1 MIVDK
6 ENKGLSDNSMA
17 RRAMKQYVIT
27 LILLLSTLAPTVS
40 GWNIEDE
47 FEPTNHLSDYSPA
60 VQRAFDRCAELGN
73 HEGDWLVVSEQKMG
87 SPAPLLPNAWL
98 VESND
103 LEIQRWLD
111 EDRIEIA
118 CPDIGRDQELKLIPN
133 DPQFGDQWHLR
144 NTGQSGGVSGE
155 DANLTGVWDSY
166 LGTGVEIAIIDDGL
180 EWTHP
185 DLSTNYDSV
194 NDYDYCNSDN
204 DPTPVNSNYDHGTS
218 SAGVAAATG
227 NNSVG
232 VSGSAPEAT
241 LAGFTL
247 IEVCSSPDSM
257 EANALTHEDQIMDI
271 YSNSWGPFDN
281 GEILAGPG
289 PLLTAG
295 FESNVANG
303 RGGLGNIITWA
314 AGNGLANDDDANKDG
329 YANAIET
336 IAVTAVSH
344 MGRQSWY
351 AEPGANILI
360 AAHSSGDSEGITTVD
375 TNNGYTDNFGGTS
388 SATPLVSGIIALML
402 EANPTLT
409 WRDVQHILVHSGN
422 KNDPLDSSWNTNGA
436 GHDVSHKYGYG
447 SIDAGLAISHSENWT
462 TVSPALNIS
471 SGVQSIAQ
479 AIPDGIGSAVTDTV
493 TVPEI
498 LKIEHVQVTVDIS
511 HTYRGDLEIIL
522 TSPSGT
528 ESVLAQE
535 HSDSGN
541 DYNGWTFMTVHNW
554 DENSQGDWTISVEDL
569 DGGQS
574 GTFDEWELI
583 IHGTEFDPDSDID
596 GLTDSNETN
605 VHLTDPFDNDT
616 DDDMLEDG
624 AEVNVY
630 GTDPLNVDTDN
641 DGLFDGIEVL
651 VNGTDPLDNDTDD
664 DGLSDGA
671 EVNTYGTN
679 PLVPDPDLDS
689 DTWYWFQDCDDTN
702 PDIHPGANETLNG
715 VDDNCDLNIDD
726 GFNNTDFDNDGLSDW
741 PEFYIIGTDWQDP
754 DTDGDGL
761 WDGDEILTHGTNP
774 LQWDNDTDAD
784 TWYWFEDCN
793 DTNPLINPGIS
804 EVLDN
809 IDNDCNDGI
818 DEDFI
823 YTDQDGDGLKD
834 LVEFNQLG
842 TDPWDPDT
850 DDDGLTDYEEV
861 FVTHTDPLIPDL
873 DEDGDGFRW
882 FEECDDNNSA
892 LHPDATEVWDGIDQN
907 CNGTID
913 EGVDLSAYI
922 ISSPSTNTLL
932 LNATQDILGL
942 GLVIN
947 LDPTNA
953 TRLDLN
959 VSWYRDGNLIAL
971 DVFSIQ
977 EGPYECESD
986 TLQGFAADLCAMSNT
1001 VGPWNYSVIIA
1012 DARYELEIS
1021 WDVSYFVWH
1030 PPEQIP
1036 DDSNDGSDSN
1046 NEGLNETKSE
1056 DGGGLQILENPEQL
1070 IIIVGS
1076 IVALLLIVL
1085 LFSRRKGKKS
1095 QPAPPPQWNWN

>member
-1 MIVDK
+1 
-6 ENKGLSDNSMA
+6 
-17 RRAMKQYVIT
+17 MKQYTIT
-27 LILLLSTLAPTVS
+27 LILLLATLTPAVS
-40 GWNIEDE
+40 GGHLEE
-47 FEPTNHLSDYSPA
+47 TFEATDYLSEYSPA
-60 VQRAFDRCAELGN
+60 VQRAFETCSEIGN
-73 HEGDWLVVSEQKMG
+73 HQGDWLVVSGQKLG
-87 SPAPLLPNAWL
+87 NPAPLLPNAWL
-98 VESND
+98 VESTD
-103 LEIQRWLD
+103 LEIHRWLD

-118 CPDIGRDQELKLIPN
+118 CPDVERNQELKMVPN
-133 DPQFGDQWHLR
+133 DPLFSDQWHLQ
-144 NTGQSGGVSGE
+144 NTGQTGGTVGE

-166 LGTGVEIAIIDDGL
+166 LGTGVQIAIVDDGL
-180 EWTHP
+180 EWTHS

-204 DPTPVNSNYDHGTS
+204 DPTPVNSNYDHGTN

-232 VSGSAPEAT
+232 VSGAAPDAT
-241 LAGFTL
+241 LSGFTL

-257 EANALTHEDQIMDI
+257 EANALSHEDQIMDI
-271 YSNSWGPFDN
+271 YSNSWGPFDS
-281 GEILAGPG
+281 GSILQGPG
-289 PLLTAG
+289 PLLTAA
-295 FESNVANG
+295 FESDVANG

-336 IAVTAVSH
+336 IAVTAVTH
-344 MGRQSWY
+344 MGGQPWY

-360 AAHSSGDSEGITTVD
+360 AGHSNGDSEGITTVD
-375 TNNGYTDNFGGTS
+375 TNNGYIHDFGGTS
-388 SATPLVSGIIALML
+388 SATPLVSGITALML

-409 WRDVQHILVHSGN
+409 WRDVQHIMVHSGH
-422 KNDPLDSSWNTNGA
+422 KNSPLDSSWSTNGA
-436 GHDVSHKYGYG
+436 GHIVSHKWGYG
-447 SIDAGLAISHSENWT
+447 TLDGGLAISHSENWT
-462 TVSPALNIS
+462 RVSPAFNVS
-471 SGVQSIAQ
+471 SGVQSIGQ
-479 AIPDGIGSAVTDTV
+479 SIPDNIGSAVTDTV
-493 TVPEI
+493 TISEV
-498 LKIEHVQVTVDIS
+498 LKVEHVQVTVDIA

-528 ESVLAQE
+528 QSVLAQE

-554 DENSQGDWTISVEDL
+554 DENSQGDWTISVEDV
-569 DGGQS
+569 DGGNS

-583 IHGTEFDPDSDID
+583 VHGTEFDPDSDTD
-596 GLTDSNETN
+596 GLTDTNETD
-605 VHLTDPFDNDT
+605 VHLTDPYDNDT

-624 AEVNVY
+624 DEVNIY
-630 GTDPLNVDTDN
+630 GTNPLSVDTDS
-641 DGLFDGIEVL
+641 DGLYDGIEIL
-651 VNGTDPLDNDTDD
+651 INGTDPLDTDTDD

-671 EVNTYGTN
+671 EVNTHGTN

-702 PDIHPGANETLNG
+702 PNIHPGATETLNG

-741 PEFYIIGTDWQDP
+741 PEFYILGTNWQDA

-793 DTNPLINPGIS
+793 DTNPLINPGAN
-804 EVLDN
+804 ETLDN

-842 TDPWDPDT
+842 TDPWDTDT
-850 DDDGLTDYEEV
+850 DDDGLNDYEEV
-861 FVTHTDPLIPDL
+861 YITHTDPLIPDL

-892 LHPDATEVWDGIDQN
+892 LHPDATEVWDGLDQN

-913 EGVDLSAYI
+913 EGVNRNAYI
-922 ISSPSTNTLL
+922 FSSPSSNTLL
-932 LNATQDILGL
+932 LNATEDILSL
-942 GLVIN
+942 GIVIN
-947 LDPTNA
+947 LNPTNA

-959 VSWYRDGNLIAL
+959 VSWYRDGSLIAL

-977 EGPYECESD
+977 EGPYQCEES
-986 TLQGFAADLCAMSNT
+986 TLQGFAADLCEMSNT
-1001 VGPWNYSVIIA
+1001 VGPWNYTVVIA
-1012 DARYELEIS
+1012 DARNEAQIS
-1021 WDVSYFVWH
+1021 WEVSYFVWH
-1030 PPEQIP
+1030 PPETQGS
-1036 DDSNDGSDSN
+1036 DDSGTDGSDSN
-1046 NEGLNETKSE
+1046 EGASNETSSDSDDKLNLL
-1056 DGGGLQILENPEQL
+1056 DNPEQIA
-1070 IIIVGS
+1070 IILGS
-1076 IVALLLIVL
+1076 IVSLLLIIV
-1085 LFSRRKGKKS
+1085 FFTGRKKRKRGPS
-1095 QPAPPPQWNWN
+1095 SPPPRWN